1 MEKRDTTTKSIG
13 GNCMNIYEK
22 IQDVKS
28 RLLKANI
35 KKSGF
40 NKFAGYNYYELADFT
55 PFIIETC
62 KELKLF
68 TAISFDKELARLTIV
83 NAENPE
89 EKIEYTSPI
98 EELELKGC
106 NKIQALGGTETY
118 SRRYLYMAAFDI
130 IESDMFDGQNGK
142 EELASKKIDKTKIQA
157 IERSLNN
164 YQLSEEYVAEILN
177 RFGYNSIS
185 DITVGDYKKVC
196 DEFAKEVK

>member
-1 MEKRDTTTKSIG
+1 
-13 GNCMNIYEK
+13 MNVFEK
-22 IQDVKS
+22 IQEVKS
-28 RLLKANI
+28 RLLKASI

-68 TAISFDKELARLTIV
+68 TGISFDKELAKLTIV

-142 EELASKKIDKTKIQA
+142 EDLLDKVIDKTKVKALEMA
-157 IERSLNN
+157 ISNRGISSDTVDNILDNHGYESLKDIK
-164 YQLSEEYVAEILN
+164 VA
-177 RFGYNSIS
+177 
-185 DITVGDYKKVC
+185 DYKKIC
-196 DEFAKEVK
+196 DELSKEAK

>member
-1 MEKRDTTTKSIG
+1 MGK
-13 GNCMNIYEK
+13 NIYEK
-22 IQDVKS
+22 IQEVKS

-62 KELKLF
+62 TELKLF
-68 TAISFDKELARLTIV
+68 TAISFDKELAKLTII
-83 NAENPE
+83 NAETPE

-130 IESDMFDGQNGK
+130 IESDMFDGVNGK
-142 EELASKKIDKTKIQA
+142 EDTSDKKIDSTKVSALKKA
-157 IERSLNN
+157 IEN
-164 YQLSEEYVAEILN
+164 AEMDENTVKDILATFN
-177 RFGYNSIS
+177 
-185 DITVGDYKKVC
+185 YKKLEDIKVA
-196 DEFAKEVK
+196 DYMNVVNAFKEAR